1 MGDVDLTADVER
13 LTFETLAP
21 VAPLAPPPATITA
34 RLFRPDARVRPAP
47 AMVILSSSAGVQR
60 HRELYYARRLA
71 DAGIAACVVDSFGPR
86 GVRSTVADQSRVSAF
101 QMECDAVAALRLL
114 RQDAR
119 IDSDRIGVMGVS
131 KGGVAAINSAIAV
144 RRAWRGVDDAFAL
157 HVGVCPGCVAQHR
170 DASTTGRPIFF
181 MLARHDDYTP
191 ARFAI
196 DYAQRMR
203 AAGNAHIRVKVY
215 AAHHGWESIGP
226 VYAIANAQN
235 YARCANLIE
244 DDGRHFV
251 AAAGH
256 AMSEAEYRVW
266 VRDHNLLDFGAH
278 AGGGSAALRD
288 RATDDMLAFLA
299 MHGFRRPNLPG
310 AFAGGERSHI
320 NSLQD

>member
-1 MGDVDLTADVER
+1 MGDLDLTAEIER
-13 LTFETLAP
+13 LAFETLTP
-21 VAPLAPPPATITA
+21 VAPLAPPAATVTA
-34 RLFRPDARVRPAP
+34 RLFRPDGHARPAP

-71 DAGIAACVVDSFGPR
+71 EAGVAACVVDSFGPR

-114 RQDAR
+114 REDPA
-119 IDSDRIGVMGVS
+119 IDGGRIGVMGVS

-144 RRAWRGVDDAFAL
+144 RRAWRGVDDDFAL
-157 HVGVCPGCVAQHR
+157 HVGICPGCVAQHR
-170 DASTTGRPIFF
+170 NATTTGRPVFF

-203 AAGNAHIRVKVY
+203 AAGNSAIRVKVY
-215 AAHHGWESIGP
+215 MAHHGWESIGP

-235 YARCANLIE
+235 YSRCANLIE

-251 AAAGH
+251 AAAGR
-256 AMSEAEYRVW
+256 AMSEAEYRQW
-266 VRDHNLLDFGAH
+266 VRDNNLLDFGAH
-278 AGGGSAALRD
+278 AGGGSASLRD
-288 RATDDMLAFLA
+288 RATEDLLGFLA
-299 MHGFRRPNLPG
+299 VHGFR
-310 AFAGGERSHI
+310 
-320 NSLQD
+320 Q